1 MGAGSSPNPF
11 RWPLLT
17 MHFLHFPTFPLGL
30 TRADIGTGQTSIQC
44 TCWSTQISLVVF
56 NAADERVEDSQWS
69 ISKYLARQQ

>member
-1 MGAGSSPNPF
+1 VYEILTAAEKAQSRDLKSNHISFISQPF
-11 RWPLLT
+11 P
-17 MHFLHFPTFPLGL
+17 
-30 TRADIGTGQTSIQC
+30 RAEIGTGQTSIQY